1 MPVTDSV
8 IDPPAGRVDASPAD
22 ATGVAYAAA
31 IFSFPVV
38 LVALI
43 ALDPLA
49 KIAASAFFGLG

>member
-1 MPVTDSV
+1 VMWF
-8 IDPPAGRVDASPAD
+8 DPPAGAVDASPAD

-31 IFSFPVV
+31 IFSMPVV